1 MESSAQHI
9 RKRCLYDGKR
19 LTAEM
24 ILQKEIRD
32 IAMRQGVPKTTI
44 DKDWVLGHVL
54 YGLFSHEV
62 LGKQLIFKGGT
73 CLRKCYFEDYRF
85 SEDLDFTLMAA
96 DVQIS
101 QSMIEDVFSEVHHRS
116 GILFHIDIFS
126 EMIFENQRVGFK
138 TIVKYWGADHPKNQ
152 MVPVH
157 SRWHSYIKLEFI
169 SHELMC
175 FDIVAKKLLHHYSDK
190 DLLNIAIPCYNP
202 EEVICEKLR
211 AMLQRKYTAPRDYFD
226 TWYIS
231 QHSPALDWTGINAQ
245 VKQKAR
251 FKNIDINAVDDFFTE
266 KHIKTLQSHW
276 MQSLGHHLA
285 KNQLPT
291 VQKVINDLRELLE
304 LKLVL

>member
-1 MESSAQHI
+1 
-9 RKRCLYDGKR
+9 
-19 LTAEM
+19 M

-138 TIVKYWGADHPKNQ
+138 TIVKYWEQIIRKIKWFQFTQ
-152 MVPVH
+152 MA
-157 SRWHSYIKLEFI
+157 F
-169 SHELMC
+169 
-175 FDIVAKKLLHHYSDK
+175 LH
-190 DLLNIAIPCYNP
+190 
-202 EEVICEKLR
+202 
-211 AMLQRKYTAPRDYFD
+211 Q
-226 TWYIS
+226 
-231 QHSPALDWTGINAQ
+231 TGIYIT
-245 VKQKAR
+245 R
-251 FKNIDINAVDDFFTE
+251 IDVF
-266 KHIKTLQSHW
+266 
-276 MQSLGHHLA
+276 
-285 KNQLPT
+285 
-291 VQKVINDLRELLE
+291 
-304 LKLVL
+304 